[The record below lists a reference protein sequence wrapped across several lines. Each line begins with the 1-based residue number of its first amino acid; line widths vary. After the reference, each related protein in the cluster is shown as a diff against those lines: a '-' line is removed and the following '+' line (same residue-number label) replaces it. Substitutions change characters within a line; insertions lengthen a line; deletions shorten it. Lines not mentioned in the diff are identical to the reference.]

1 MSAFITALMLGVF
14 FGFALNKAGLTKYH
28 KIVNVFRLTDLAVL
42 KFMMT
47 ALVVSMAGLYLL
59 RGLGL
64 ATFPN
69 VPATYVAGNI
79 IGGLIFG
86 FGMALTGFCPG
97 TCAAGSGEGKLDYL
111 IPGLLGFL
119 VGAALY
125 GLTYPQVFPAIS
137 AIANAGSIVIPDA
150 WDLSPFLTIA
160 FFALLALFLF
170 YLIDRAG
177 LQRKGRGGALP
188 QKTGDFHD

>member
-1 MSAFITALMLGVF
+1 MTYVIALILGVG

-47 ALVVSMAGLYLL
+47 ALVVSMTGLYLL

-64 ATFPN
+64 VTFPN
-69 VPATYVAGNI
+69 VPATYVLGNI
-79 IGGLIFG
+79 VGGLIFG
-86 FGMALTGFCPG
+86 VGMALSGFCPG
-97 TCAAGSGEGKLDYL
+97 TCAAGAGEGKLDYL
-111 IPGLLGFL
+111 IPGVLGFL
-119 VGAALY
+119 VGAGIY

-137 AIANAGSIVIPDA
+137 AVANAGSVVIPDV
-150 WDLSPFLTIA
+150 WNLSPFLTVLL
-160 FFALLALFLF
+160 FALMAMLMF

-177 LQRKGRGGALP
+177 LHRRNKE
-188 QKTGDFHD
+188 